1 MTNTFVFTRYLYI
14 KDEVEISL
22 VMSLLNN
29 DKKCIF
35 WAYELYYSGFKEEL
49 FLLFWK
55 IYYNFY
61 ATLNP
66 TFWEYLA
73 KKHKEYLLPSLE
85 NDKLVSM
92 IVNNLLIR
100 PFNIDIFLLRQKHPP
115 IIANNAIESDD
126 LCSYLE
132 KKDYASI
139 ARCILTESPN
149 INMNITNTVFN
160 FLCSKDNSLDR
171 KKIEKKWAN
180 ALTCSYII
188 PKVHLLSI
196 IMSFF
201 SKGSGSKM
209 GKNLYIIVDPDDIK
223 PYATIIVNEMEL
235 EKVTANK
242 ILQKA
247 CIHNIDA
254 DSYLSLFQLSRN
266 TIPDTGTCKEAYY
279 YDWLYYAS
287 FSPIWLSRIKQH
299 HGYVNQATKQILFN
313 ESSSD
318 SDDNEHLFY
327 HNYGYD
333 PGEQSVE
340 TQQKNIQDINE
351 VRTWATFYE
360 DKKKNG
366 IYVPH
371 FSEMD
376 TSQY

>member
-1 MTNTFVFTRYLYI
+1 
-14 KDEVEISL
+14 
-22 VMSLLNN
+22 MSLLNN
-29 DKKCIF
+29 DNKCIF

-49 FLLFWK
+49 FSLFWK

-73 KKHKEYLLPSLE
+73 KKHKEYLTSSLE

-92 IVNNLLIR
+92 IINNLLIR
-100 PFNIDIFLLRQKHPP
+100 PYNLDIFLLRKKHPP
-115 IIANNAIESDD
+115 AVTNNAIESGD
-126 LCSYLE
+126 LSSYLE
-132 KKDYASI
+132 KKNYASI

-149 INMNITNTVFN
+149 TKITNTVFQ

-171 KKIEKKWAN
+171 TKIEKKWAN
-180 ALTCSYII
+180 AIACSHINHR
-188 PKVHLLSI
+188 VHLLSI

-209 GKNLYIIVDPDDIK
+209 GKNLYIIIDPDDIK
-223 PYATIIVNEMEL
+223 PYATIIVNEMEP
-235 EKVTANK
+235 EKVTANR

-266 TIPDTGTCKEAYY
+266 TIPDAGTWKEAYY

-299 HGYVNQATKQILFN
+299 NGYVNQTTKQILFN
-313 ESSSD
+313 ESSAD
-318 SDDNEHLFY
+318 SDDNEQQFY
-327 HNYGYD
+327 HNYDYE
-333 PGEQSVE
+333 PGEQSAE
-340 TQQKNIQDINE
+340 TQQKNIQDINK

-366 IYVPH
+366 IYVPN

-376 TSQY
+376 TTQY

>member
-1 MTNTFVFTRYLYI
+1 MTNSFVFTRYLYI

-22 VMSLLNN
+22 LTSLLNN
-29 DKKCIF
+29 DNKCIF

-49 FLLFWK
+49 FSLFWK

-73 KKHKEYLLPSLE
+73 KKHKEYSSTSLE

-100 PFNIDIFLLRQKHPP
+100 PHNLDIFLLRKKHPLP
-115 IIANNAIESDD
+115 ITNNVIESGD
-126 LCSYLE
+126 LRSYLE
-132 KKDYASI
+132 KRDYASI
-139 ARCILTESPN
+139 ARCILTETPN
-149 INMNITNTVFN
+149 INITNTVFQ

-171 KKIEKKWAN
+171 TKLEKKWAN
-180 ALTCSYII
+180 AMTCSHIN
-188 PKVHLLSI
+188 PGVHLLAI

-209 GKNLYIIVDPDDIK
+209 GKNLYIIIDPDDIK
-223 PYATIIVNEMEL
+223 PYETILVNEL
-235 EKVTANK
+235 APVKVSANT

-266 TIPDTGTCKEAYY
+266 AIPDNRTCKEAYY

-287 FSPIWLSRIKQH
+287 FSPLWLSRIKNHQ
-299 HGYVNQATKQILFN
+299 GYVNQATKQIVFN
-313 ESSSD
+313 ESSTD
-318 SDDNEHLFY
+318 SDDNEQQFY
-327 HNYGYD
+327 NNYGYE
-333 PGEQSVE
+333 PGEQLVE

-366 IYVPH
+366 LYVPN